1 MFLESESLLQSS
13 GTAIAVLVLAAGLD
27 RLVGDPWHWLHPV
40 QVQGWVISAYT
51 DFAFRLTRSPR
62 VLRILGVVLMVLLV
76 VGSGAVAWGIVAV
89 GRWLHPLLGILLET
103 ILLASCLAGRSLR
116 DAAEDVL
123 EPVRHGDLDCARQRL
138 SLYVGRD
145 TEKLS
150 IPEILRAILETVA
163 ENTVDG
169 VTSPLFYGVV
179 GSILS
184 PGCAACF
191 ALAYKA
197 ASTLDSMIGY
207 KSDRYRAIGW
217 CSARTE
223 DFLTWLPCR
232 LTVVTLALLSG
243 SPRHLWQQ
251 CRQEAIL
258 DPSPNSGW
266 SECAYAVALGVQL
279 GGTNTYG
286 GVVKHKPLLGQPLRP
301 IDAEVVQQALQLTRT
316 TVLLWLSVGVLGVG
330 LRYGMLAG

>member
-1 MFLESESLLQSS
+1 ML
-13 GTAIAVLVLAAGLD
+13 
-27 RLVGDPWHWLHPV
+27 
-40 QVQGWVISAYT
+40 
-51 DFAFRLTRSPR
+51 
-62 VLRILGVVLMVLLV
+62 LLV

-89 GRWLHPLLGILLET
+89 GRWLHPLLGIFLES
-103 ILLASCLAGRSLR
+103 ILLAACLAGRSLR

-123 EPVRHGDLDCARQRL
+123 EPIRQGDLDCARQRL

-150 IPEILRAILETVA
+150 ISEILRAILETVA

-169 VTSPLFYGVV
+169 VTSPLFYGIV

-184 PGCAACF
+184 PGCAACL

-207 KSDRYRAIGW
+207 KTERYGAIGW

-232 LTVVTLALLSG
+232 LTVVTLAFLSG

-286 GVVKHKPLLGQPLRP
+286 GEVKHKPLLGQPLRP
-301 IDAEVVQQALQLTRT
+301 IDAEVVRQALQLTRT

-330 LRYGMLAG
+330 LRYGMLGS